1 MPSPVGF
8 QFLQI
13 TYLGDVSID
22 DFGDLWYFHSIFL
35 HFAYLTCDFAFVK
48 HLSVFIVFKS

>member
-22 DFGDLWYFHSIFL
+22 DFGDLWYFHSILLIL
-35 HFAYLTCDFAFVK
+35 HVTL
-48 HLSVFIVFKS
+48 LLSSSSVFIVFKS